1 MFSSIDLYLNNKL
14 MTSNTDT
21 YPYRAYIE
29 NLFSYGEDI
38 KRNQLKARELCDD
51 DEVFKFEDF

>member
-1 MFSSIDLYLNNKL
+1 

-38 KRNQLKARELCDD
+38 KDDQLKAGELW
-51 DEVFKFEDF
+51 DEDEAGKF